1 MFFFVQRVF
10 AREHMDD
17 FACGRRHRASLALH
31 IVDIL
36 FANFARRERHDSL
49 ETVGADVL
57 AGNAHVDIT
66 DIDSRRVFDYLDR
79 LLEGFHH
86 RVKFVRILEREIA
99 AFHNT
104 DIFAFRNAY
113 EQVQL
118 RSPDIK
124 TEDVF
129 FFSLFLFTVIH

>member
-1 MFFFVQRVF
+1 MISPAEGGTVRE
-10 AREHMDD
+10 AR
-17 FACGRRHRASLALH
+17 RRPHRHA
-31 IVDIL
+31 VDI
-36 FANFARRERHDSL
+36 A
-49 ETVGADVL
+49 
-57 AGNAHVDIT
+57 

-118 RSPDIK
+118 RSPDVK